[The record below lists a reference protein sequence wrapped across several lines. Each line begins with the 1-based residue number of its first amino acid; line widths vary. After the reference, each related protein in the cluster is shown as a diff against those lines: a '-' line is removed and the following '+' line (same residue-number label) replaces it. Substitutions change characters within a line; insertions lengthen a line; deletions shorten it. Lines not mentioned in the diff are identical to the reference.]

1 VDSGG
6 FVFLLRLALSAVPS
20 LTASICRV
28 RPGGF
33 FFPVPAVAPF
43 VILFRLAGV
52 VIAAAPVMDES
63 AGLAVGNTSFGGK
76 DERGGLKFFSGAFA
90 YL

>member
-1 VDSGG
+1 MLSSRGAFNV
-6 FVFLLRLALSAVPS
+6 FFRLLFLLF
-20 LTASICRV
+20 LT
-28 RPGGF
+28 
-33 FFPVPAVAPF
+33 
-43 VILFRLAGV
+43 GV
-52 VIAAAPVMDES
+52 VAIAAAPVMDES